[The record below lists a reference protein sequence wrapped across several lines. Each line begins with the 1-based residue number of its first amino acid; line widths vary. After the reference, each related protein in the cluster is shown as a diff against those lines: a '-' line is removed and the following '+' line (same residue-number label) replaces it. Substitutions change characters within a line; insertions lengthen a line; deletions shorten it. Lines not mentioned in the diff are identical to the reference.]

1 MKCSLVVPA
10 LLLSLVFVSSCTEKE
25 EGSSAT
31 PETTVETEPQP
42 QKKVV
47 TDEKPD
53 DAKVSA
59 DTSAPTPPA
68 PPATAPT
75 AAPANTSADQAKLEK
90 KDYYTEENLAEAKKI
105 LATMTP
111 EMKEKILTEMKGGS
125 KIAAIKVL
133 RAESG
138 SSLAVQKLTVEMLA
152 ISEGVSALF

>member
-1 MKCSLVVPA
+1 MKCSLFVPA
-10 LLLSLVFVSSCTEKE
+10 VLLSLVFVSSCTERE

-31 PETTVETEPQP
+31 PEPTVETEPQP

-47 TDEKPD
+47 TEEKPTTE
-53 DAKVSA
+53 KVSA
-59 DTSAPTPPA
+59 ETSAPAPPA
-68 PPATAPT
+68 PPVTSPTTAP
-75 AAPANTSADQAKLEK
+75 AKSADQAKLEK

-105 LATMTP
+105 LSTMTP

>member
-1 MKCSLVVPA
+1 MKCSLFVPA
-10 LLLSLVFVSSCTEKE
+10 VLLSLVFVSSCTEKE
-25 EGSSAT
+25 EDSSAT
-31 PETTVETEPQP
+31 PEATVETEPQP

-47 TDEKPD
+47 TEENPTDE
-53 DAKVSA
+53 KVSA
-59 DTSAPTPPA
+59 ETSAPA

-75 AAPANTSADQAKLEK
+75 TAPAKSSADQATLEK

-105 LATMTP
+105 IATMTP